1 MKLSKLSDK
10 IVNKGGVKLKYRLEE
25 IFKKYNIFKYV
36 SYVLILVAV
45 LVIIIA
51 FLPVNSKKT
60 FSSGEVIIRNS
71 QLDVNETT
79 PGETSSTLIS
89 VKTFSKNGFPMIN
102 QLVGK
107 YYDSLMT
114 NDDTKLSKYTDSV
127 ENIDPLKRIINS
139 QYIESYQS
147 LDCYTME
154 GMIEGSYIVVA
165 LYQIKYKN
173 ISTVASYLDY
183 FYVCT
188 DISGNI
194 FITNKA
200 VSDEISAYN
209 QLMYENNMIKGL
221 EQLVASEYDTALKN
235 DEQLAA
241 FVKNLQQ

>member
-1 MKLSKLSDK
+1 LKLSILSDK

-36 SYVLILVAV
+36 SYLLILVAV

-60 FSSGEVIIRNS
+60 FSSGEVVIRNAQS
-71 QLDVNETT
+71 DVIETA
-79 PGETSSTLIS
+79 PGGMSSAFIS
-89 VKTFSKNGFPMIN
+89 VKTFSKNGYPMIN
-102 QLVGK
+102 QLVGR

-114 NDDTKLSKYTDSV
+114 NDNTKLNKYTDSV

-139 QYIESYQS
+139 EYIESYQS
-147 LDCYTME
+147 LDCYTMT
-154 GMIEGSYIVVA
+154 GMIEGTYIVVA
-165 LYQIKYKN
+165 LYQVKYKD
-173 ISTVASYLDY
+173 ISTVTSYLDY

-209 QLMYENNMIKGL
+209 QLMYENNTIKSI
-221 EQLVASEYDTALKN
+221 EQLVANEYDTALKN